1 MTLRYIQCEMVSY
14 KRHPHFIDYSIG
26 TDGKVISHKW
36 GKEKELKQH
45 PDRKGYLQVKVL
57 KEGKEYSKKVH
68 RLVAE
73 TYIENP
79 NNLPQ
84 VNHINQI
91 KDDNRAENLE
101 WCDNQYNQEYSKS
114 KYYLLEN
121 LKTGDIRYIFN
132 LRKTCKEMGLTC
144 SCLHRTLTGE
154 RNHHKGYKLY
164 VKT

>member
-1 MTLRYIQCEMVSY
+1 MTLRYIQCEMISY
-14 KRHPHFIDYSIG
+14 KRHPYFSDYSIT

-36 GKEKELKQH
+36 GKDRVLKQH
-45 PDRKGYLQVKVL
+45 HDRKGYLQVKVL
-57 KEGKEYSKKVH
+57 KDGKEYSRKVH

-79 NNLPQ
+79 NNDPQ
-84 VNHINQI
+84 INHINEI
-91 KDDNRAENLE
+91 KDDNRVENLE
-101 WCDNQYNQEYSKS
+101 WCDNQYNMEYSKS

-121 LKTGDIRYIFN
+121 LETGVIRPIFN

-154 RNHHKGYKLY
+154 RTHHKGYKLY
-164 VKT
+164 AST